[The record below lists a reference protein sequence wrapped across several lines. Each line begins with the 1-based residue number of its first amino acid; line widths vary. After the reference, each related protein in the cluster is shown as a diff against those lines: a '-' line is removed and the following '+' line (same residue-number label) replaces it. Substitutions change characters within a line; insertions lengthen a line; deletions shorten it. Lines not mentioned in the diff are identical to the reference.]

1 MQHWPIWQSVAIAM
15 VIINFFLAA
24 CKGDSLLYH
33 CNCKGHNLLG
43 TTIAGVIINYTLGLA
58 SSHYNSGPGRKLAQG
73 CWLTDRVFSK
83 GGKPSSFGKSDRVFS
98 IFVWSGWSG
107 GICGLLIA
115 SRSTSS
121 LHYLYLNSLHS
132 ISNQHV
138 LTTPCARCPRQ
149 QAQCLAQF
157 FTPPLNSFCRLLNTC
172 ILYLCMYTKPL
183 SMVCML
189 CKSKIRV
196 KNAK

>member
-1 MQHWPIWQSVAIAM
+1 M

-33 CNCKGHNLLG
+33 CNCKGHDLLG

-58 SSHYNSGPGRKLAQG
+58 SSHYNSGPGWKLARG

-107 GICGLLIA
+107 RICGLSIA
-115 SRSTSS
+115 SRSVIR
-121 LHYLYLNSLHS
+121 LP
-132 ISNQHV
+132 V
-138 LTTPCARCPRQ
+138 CLTWPGGSVVAVW
-149 QAQCLAQF
+149 
-157 FTPPLNSFCRLLNTC
+157 
-172 ILYLCMYTKPL
+172 PL
-183 SMVCML
+183 SAGNWGCNRAFLLLTYYIGYVGHVPGGDHEFL
-189 CKSKIRV
+189 DAFLRPASYCK
-196 KNAK
+196 